1 MYQKFEA
8 LLKERGV
15 TVAEV
20 ARATGINQST
30 LTNWKQRDTNLS
42 IKNAIK
48 IADYFGIKIDD
59 LVDKVTA

>member
-1 MYQKFEA
+1 MYKRFEE

-15 TVAEV
+15 TVMDV

-30 LTNWKQRDTNLS
+30 LATWKMRDTNLS

-48 IADYFGIKIDD
+48 IADYFGITIDD